1 MVEEPALDRLYAW
14 VRENGGIVNCESRQD
29 AVTGLRGLYASED
42 LGENTTVIQIPNKLI
57 VSPYHIS
64 KRNIAE
70 WEGGELKY
78 EALFESAP

>member
-1 MVEEPALDRLYAW
+1 M
-14 VRENGGIVNCESRQD
+14 
-29 AVTGLRGLYASED
+29 RGLYASED